1 MDATFDCFLCKT
13 PGTSG
18 VCTPC
23 YATLPSQSELKIEP
37 CTCEYLIEDC
47 VCFSEDVEDLTN
59 LILDPSDALNI
70 STQAAEL
77 DAHGPE
83 IGEQHPGMTQEQFE
97 NLIEDEPMEG
107 ISTANNDIT
116 IQMTTSSTFT
126 ISVSQDIAAL
136 LFQQLESS
144 GIDIS
149 NL

>member
-47 VCFSEDVEDLTN
+47 VCFSEDLEDLTN

-70 STQAAEL
+70 STQAAGL
-77 DAHGPE
+77 DGQE
-83 IGEQHPGMTQEQFE
+83 VGEQYPGLTQEQFE
-97 NLIEDEPMEG
+97 DLREDEPMEE

-149 NL
+149 NF